1 MKVAQINA
9 SLQGSTGKICKAVS
23 EKLTEKGVENYIFYS
38 ARESDFSRG
47 IKYQKDGYTR
57 MQTGF
62 SRLFGNYGFN
72 ARLST
77 KALIKKLKQLQVDV
91 VHLHNVHS
99 HNLHLGLFFKYIKS
113 ANVKVF
119 WTFHD
124 CWAFTGYCPHFDM
137 IGCKKWQTGCYDCSQ
152 KKRYS
157 WLFDKSKRLYE
168 KKRKSLT
175 GVKDMTIITPSTW
188 LAGLVKK
195 SFLKTYPVQIIH
207 NGIDL
212 SVFKPTESDFKEKHG
227 LHNKKIVLGVAFDWD
242 ERKGLDVFI
251 ELSKRLAS
259 DYQIV
264 LVGTDEKIDKQLPEN
279 ILSIHRTQ
287 NQKELAEIYTSADVF
302 VNPTREENYPTVN
315 MEAIACGTPVVT
327 FQTGG
332 SPEIIDETCGF
343 VVEKNDID
351 GIQVCVERVCREKP
365 FAKEACVNKARAF
378 DQNERFQE
386 YVALY
391 GDKK

>member
-38 ARESDFSRG
+38 ARKSDFSRG

-77 KALIKKLKQLQVDV
+77 KTLIKKLKQLQVDV

-227 LHNKKIVLGVAFDWD
+227 LHNKKIVLGVAFDWGKA
-242 ERKGLDVFI
+242 KGLDVFI

-287 NQKELAEIYTSADVF
+287 NQKELAGIYTVADVF
-302 VNPTREENYPTVN
+302 VNPTREENYPTVT

-327 FQTGG
+327 FKTGG
-332 SPEIIDETCGF
+332 SPETLDETCGF
-343 VVEKNDID
+343 VVKKEDID
-351 GIQVCVERVCREKP
+351 EMQNCIERICKRRLFTEEACLNK
-365 FAKEACVNKARAF
+365 AKEFN
-378 DQNERFQE
+378 QITRFEE
-386 YVALY
+386 YVNLY
-391 GDKK
+391 EE